1 MVQLNSRIEYLT
13 RTAIRLIF
21 AQKRIHMVLVI
32 ETTNLDAI
40 HALYEVAKAH
50 NVTFRVESDTTDVVL
65 EEERQRRMNVL
76 QMFKGGLKKF
86 TTGYQPDKHEWYQQ

>member
-1 MVQLNSRIEYLT
+1 
-13 RTAIRLIF
+13 
-21 AQKRIHMVLVI
+21 MVLVI

-50 NVTFRVESDTTDVVL
+50 NIKFRVESDTTDVVL
-65 EEERQRRMNVL
+65 EEERQRRMKVL